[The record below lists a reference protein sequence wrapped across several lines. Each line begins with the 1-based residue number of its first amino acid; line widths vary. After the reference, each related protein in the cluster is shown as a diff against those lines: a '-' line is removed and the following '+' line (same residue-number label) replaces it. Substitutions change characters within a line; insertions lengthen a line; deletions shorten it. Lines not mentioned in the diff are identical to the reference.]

1 MCDTA
6 TCQCKLSPYGH
17 IKTKA
22 ACDETCKPGPN
33 WMCDHVKGRC
43 VLHPAGCI
51 PTHAL
56 CSEVCFGNVTAQKRK
71 HSNNDSNTALTGA
84 AGSGERERGAV
95 NIVNKTAVK

>member
-1 MCDTA
+1 
-6 TCQCKLSPYGH
+6 
-17 IKTKA
+17 
-22 ACDETCKPGPN
+22 
-33 WMCDHVKGRC
+33 MCDHVKGRC

-84 AGSGERERGAV
+84 AATSSGERERVAV